1 MCSDKSKQ
9 SISLERCS
17 ELKTRIQDYLD
28 IKDTIP
34 KGLSPLQEEKMLSK
48 KKKILEILNGTE
60 SDWNDWKWQLK
71 NRISDVSLLSKIINL
86 TDSEIDSIKK
96 VEQKYRWGI
105 TPYYT
110 SLIDDD
116 DKFNPIKLQSIPTF
130 LELDDRGVLDPMSEE
145 FTNPAG
151 SITRRYPDRLII
163 NVTNVCPSFCRHCQR
178 RRNIGCI
185 DEHKSKETLQESINY
200 IKANTEIRDVLLT
213 GGDALMLSDNT
224 LDWLLNE
231 LFSIN
236 TVDYVR
242 IGTRCPVTM
251 PQRITDDLL
260 KILKK
265 YRPIYIN
272 THFNHPLEITQD
284 AKAACDKLANSGIPL
299 GNQAVLLNGINN
311 DKYIMR
317 LLNQELLKCRV
328 KPYYIFHAKNVIG
341 THHFNTSIDDGI
353 EIMEYLRG
361 YTSGMAIPTYI
372 VNAPNG
378 NGKTPLLPE
387 YIISRGKNYVTIR
400 TWEGKIFNYP
410 NYPKPV
416 FLHGVL
422 LLSLHPG

>member
-224 LDWLLNE
+224 LDWLLSE

-272 THFNHPLEITQD
+272 THFNHPLEITKD

-410 NYPKPV
+410 NYPTEDFNSMIDKNN
-416 FLHGVL
+416 
-422 LLSLHPG
+422 

>member
-34 KGLSPLQEEKMLSK
+34 KGLSPLQEEKILSK

-116 DKFNPIKLQSIPTF
+116 DKFNPIKLQSLPTF

-145 FTNPAG
+145 YTNPAG

-185 DEHKSKETLQESINY
+185 DEHKSKEALQESINY

-224 LDWLLNE
+224 LDWLLSE
-231 LFSIN
+231 LFNIS

-410 NYPKPV
+410 NYPTEDFNSMIDKND
-416 FLHGVL
+416 
-422 LLSLHPG
+422 

>member
-224 LDWLLNE
+224 LDWLLSE
-231 LFSIN
+231 LFNIS

-410 NYPKPV
+410 NYPTDDFNSMIDKNN
-416 FLHGVL
+416 
-422 LLSLHPG
+422 